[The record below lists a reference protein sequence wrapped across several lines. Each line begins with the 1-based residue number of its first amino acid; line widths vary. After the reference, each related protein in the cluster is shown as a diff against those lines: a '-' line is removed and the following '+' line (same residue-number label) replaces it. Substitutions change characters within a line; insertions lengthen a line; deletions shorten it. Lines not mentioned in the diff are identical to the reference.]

1 VPPYHQFRVDNNDFK
16 KYNVVLKGPL
26 MRLSGT
32 DIIDMLYNLVLDE
45 NGDQFFGYGKMY
57 N

>member
-1 VPPYHQFRVDNNDFK
+1 MH
-16 KYNVVLKGPL
+16 
-26 MRLSGT
+26 LSGT